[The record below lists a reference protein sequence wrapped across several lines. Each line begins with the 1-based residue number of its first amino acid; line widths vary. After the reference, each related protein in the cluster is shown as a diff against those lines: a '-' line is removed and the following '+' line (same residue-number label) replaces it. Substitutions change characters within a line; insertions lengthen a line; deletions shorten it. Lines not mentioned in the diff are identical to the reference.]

1 MGCGLQVGN
10 GRSPDGNRAP
20 PLKSRS
26 TWAGDEMSNDPNRQ
40 RISRRRT
47 VGQHLDAGR
56 EDSPDPGKILHAI
69 YAQIYSFLI
78 L

>member
-10 GRSPDGNRAP
+10 GRSPDSSRAP

-26 TWAGDEMSNDPNRQ
+26 TWAGDDIPGTNNSDPNRH
-40 RISRRRT
+40 RISRRQT

-56 EDSPDPGKILHAI
+56 EDSPEPGMKQLYFA
-69 YAQIYSFLI
+69 
-78 L
+78 